1 MASVQIP
8 DALLV
13 KNYVAGDETAL
24 STLINR
30 HQSKI
35 YGFIYSKISDRD
47 LSDDIFQDT
56 FIKVIKTLKSN
67 SYNEEGKF
75 LPWVMRIAH
84 NLIIDHFRRNKKM
97 PMYRET
103 EEFSIFSI
111 MTDNSLTVENQMI
124 TDQVE
129 KDLKKLIEELPQDQ
143 TMNIIIEIDRYNNPI
158 IQTIDV
164 NKKSCWKY
172 CFDVIYDY
180 CCVPCDRICNYCD
193 NIFNHIIIHRF

>member
-1 MASVQIP
+1 MANVQTP

-13 KNYVAGDETAL
+13 KNYVAGDENAL
-24 STLINR
+24 TILINR

-35 YGFIYSKISDRD
+35 YGFIYSKLSDRD
-47 LSDDIFQDT
+47 ISDDIFQDT

-75 LPWVMRIAH
+75 LPWVMRISH

-111 MTDNSLTVENQMI
+111 MSDN
-124 TDQVE
+124 
-129 KDLKKLIEELPQDQ
+129 
-143 TMNIIIEIDRYNNPI
+143 
-158 IQTIDV
+158 
-164 NKKSCWKY
+164 
-172 CFDVIYDY
+172 
-180 CCVPCDRICNYCD
+180 
-193 NIFNHIIIHRF
+193 

>member
-13 KNYVAGDETAL
+13 RNYIAGDESAL
-24 STLINR
+24 ATLIQR
-30 HQSKI
+30 HQSKV
-35 YGFIYSKISDRD
+35 YGFIYSKIADRD
-47 LSDDIFQDT
+47 LADDLFQDT

-97 PMYRET
+97 PMFRET

-111 MTDNSLTVENQMI
+111 MSDNNPTIENKMIVE
-124 TDQVE
+124 QVE
-129 KDLKKLIEELPQDQ
+129 SDLRKLIEELPQDQ
-143 TMNIIIEIDRYNNPI
+143 KDVLMMRMYQDLSFKEISEITGVSINTALGRMRYALMNLRKVIDKHQIILTN
-158 IQTIDV
+158 
-164 NKKSCWKY
+164 
-172 CFDVIYDY
+172 
-180 CCVPCDRICNYCD
+180 
-193 NIFNHIIIHRF
+193 